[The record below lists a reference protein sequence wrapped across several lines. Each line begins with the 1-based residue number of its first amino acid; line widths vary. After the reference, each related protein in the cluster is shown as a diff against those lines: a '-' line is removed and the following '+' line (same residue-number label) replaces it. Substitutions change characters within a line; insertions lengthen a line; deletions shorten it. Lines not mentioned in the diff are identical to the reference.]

1 MDAVTPPRIVGAGH
15 PEQAWQQSPWLA
27 ALPVVSSRCLLQ
39 GVRRM
44 VVVSPHPDDEV
55 LGCGGLIHAARAAG
69 IDVRLLAVT
78 SGEACYPGHPRWT
91 PDELREIRANELR
104 LALAQLGVAAS
115 AITFLDIPDGA
126 VAPNEPALREAI
138 GGHLL
143 PGDHV
148 FCTASWD
155 GHPDHEA
162 TGRAARDA
170 ARKQQSRLS
179 EFPVW
184 AWHWSDPTRASPP
197 RPGGVRC
204 SLSSAAWQAK
214 QRAMACFV
222 SQREG
227 PGDRQPILPP
237 HVIERFDRYD
247 EVFFHDPR

>member
-1 MDAVTPPRIVGAGH
+1 VGAGH
-15 PEQAWQQSPWLA
+15 AEHAWRQSAWLA
-27 ALPVVSSRCLLQ
+27 ALPVVSARGLLQ
-39 GVRRM
+39 GARRM

-55 LGCGGLIHAARAAG
+55 RGCGGLIHAARAAG

-78 SGEACYPGHPRWT
+78 AGEACYPAHPRWT
-91 PDELREIRANELR
+91 RDALRRMRASELH
-104 LALAQLGVAAS
+104 LALAQLGVAAE
-115 AITFLDIPDGA
+115 AITLLDIPDGA
-126 VAPNEPALREAI
+126 VAANEGALREAI
-138 GGHLL
+138 SARLL

-148 FCTASWD
+148 FCTATWD

-170 ARKQQSRLS
+170 ARQQQSRLS

-184 AWHWSDPTRASPP
+184 AWHWSDPACPSPP

-204 SLSSAAWQAK
+204 PLHSAARQAK

-237 HVIERFDRYD
+237 HVIERFDRLY